1 MSALKSQ
8 PKKIWN
14 RNIPDSVLLVHST
27 ANALAKA
34 ESLSPSLATIG
45 RALQGEARARAII
58 DAWAFRAPVITLIG
72 GLA

>member
-1 MSALKSQ
+1 MSAHK
-8 PKKIWN
+8 PKTIKVWN

-45 RALQGEARARAII
+45 RALHGEARARAII
-58 DAWAFRAPVITLIG
+58 DSWAFRAPVILMG
-72 GLA
+72 VAA